1 MEEKESAKNAAEIE
15 SVQRIEPAR
24 VEEVAEIIT
33 DVVAELSAAAAKLGH
48 TLHPHTAT
56 NLVGIVRIM
65 NTYYS
70 NLIEGHNTRP
80 RDIARAIDGN
90 FDNDEARRNLQ
101 IEAAAHV
108 RVQSEIDAM
117 ALENRLPEPA
127 SVDFILWLHC
137 EFYRDAAPEM
147 LRIQGAGTEFTMQPG
162 TWRSR
167 SEHDVAVGRHQP
179 PSSDRVEAFMTYF

>member
-56 NLVGIVRIM
+56 NLAGIVRIM

-70 NLIEGHNTRP
+70 NLIEGHSTRP
-80 RDIARAIDGN
+80 RDIARALAGD
-90 FDNDEARRNLQ
+90 
-101 IEAAAHV
+101 
-108 RVQSEIDAM
+108 
-117 ALENRLPEPA
+117 LERSPFRLTIP
-127 SVDFILWLHC
+127 
-137 EFYRDAAPEM
+137 
-147 LRIQGAGTEFTMQPG
+147 
-162 TWRSR
+162 
-167 SEHDVAVGRHQP
+167 
-179 PSSDRVEAFMTYF
+179 